1 MLAWYR
7 TKVNY
12 WAKVEGQ
19 RKVVSE
25 EYVLMCIDFGDV
37 QYTITGLIQ
46 DRIQKPDIDSIGKIK
61 LSDVY
66 IKASVDGVDS
76 QFYLVTVETEDGD
89 KKPKETHL
97 LNANSVKNAVERVT
111 ARMKNSGLKWTIIK
125 TERTKILGVFD
136 KLREDLV
143 NDFMA
148 RQEHLSDLGKV
159 EADLKQY
166 NVFESDEEKEE
177 RENRVNRKA
186 AEAKEDEQAA
196 STALAIRSDAVVSVD
211 GEDLNNGQNPESE
224 EYLEAI
230 VTPELPT
237 GETKQLGPGDEAT
250 TDTADETADEP
261 EAVAS

>member
-25 EYVLMCIDFGDV
+25 EYVLMCVDFGDV

-76 QFYLVTVETEDGD
+76 EFYLVVVETEDGD

-97 LNANSVKNAVERVT
+97 LNANSAKNAIERVT
-111 ARMKNSGLKWTIIK
+111 ARMKNSGLKWKIIK
-125 TERTKILGVFD
+125 TERTKILGIFD

-143 NDFMA
+143 DDFMA
-148 RQEHLSDLGKV
+148 RQEHLADLGKV

-166 NVFESDEEKEE
+166 GVFESDEEKEE
-177 RENRVNRKA
+177 REARVNRKA
-186 AEAKEDEQAA
+186 AEAKEDEQNA
-196 STALAIRSDAVVSVD
+196 STELAIRSDSVVSVD
-211 GEDLNNGQNPESE
+211 GEDLGNGHAPESE
-224 EYLEAI
+224 EYFEAI
-230 VTPELPT
+230 VKPELPT
-237 GETKQLGPGDEAT
+237 GEIKQLPTGEESPTET
-250 TDTADETADEP
+250 TDEP
-261 EAVAS
+261 EAVAV